1 MDALER
7 LYRRFVPPNQ
17 VVTPELA
24 TTLTEIA
31 RDTGRRTAVV
41 ISRKGTIEYVVVGTS
56 TALEDLPPL
65 ASMAPKSARLSGLRL
80 VQCHLRGEPLD
91 KTDFHRL
98 SVLSLDFLLALD
110 ATPARNPLMAHAAW
124 LLPVNPQNRIYETL
138 GPVPLHRMEINFH
151 EHIQDLEDQ
160 YSRRSKTVE
169 SASKGAERAI
179 LVFLDDGR
187 YENPEWELEELKEL
201 ALSAGLKIL
210 ETVTQKR
217 RADVTWFV
225 GKGKLL
231 DLVMR
236 AQQLQV
242 DLLVFSPELSPA
254 QVRNIGNFAET
265 RVIDRTQLILD
276 IFAQRARSS
285 DGKHQVELAQLKYLL
300 PRLAGFG
307 AQMARFKGVTGMR
320 GPGETKLEL
329 DRRKIR
335 KRITALEGQLE
346 LLAARRRERRKLRER
361 SNVPVVSIVGY
372 TNAGKSTL
380 LNTLTHANALAENKL
395 FATLDPFSKR
405 LRFPEDR
412 EIILTDT
419 VGFIRDLP
427 KDLLTAFK
435 ATLEELETA
444 DLLLHVVDGSNPR
457 AEEQLLA
464 VEQLLQDLELAH
476 VPRITVLNKVDRLP
490 DPSAANPLAQRYGAL
505 PVSALT
511 RATLRPLVD
520 QLQMW
525 LAQPTLHTQ
534 DEEIDEKLRA

>member
-1 MDALER
+1 M
-7 LYRRFVPPNQ
+7 
-17 VVTPELA
+17 
-24 TTLTEIA
+24 EIA
-31 RDTGRRTAVV
+31 RETGRRTAVV
-41 ISRKGTIEYVVVGTS
+41 ISRKGTIEYVVVGSS
-56 TALEDLPPL
+56 TALDELPPL
-65 ASMAPKSARLSGLRL
+65 ASTAPKSARLSGLRL
-80 VQCHLRGEPLD
+80 IQCHLRGEPLD

-110 ATPARNPLMAHAAW
+110 ATPGRNPVMAHAAW
-124 LLPVNPQNRIYETL
+124 LLPVNPQNRLFETL
-138 GPVPLHRMEINFH
+138 GPVPLHQLDIDFH

-160 YSRRSKTVE
+160 YSRRSRTL
-169 SASKGAERAI
+169 ASEAAKGAERAI

-187 YENPEWELEELKEL
+187 FDNPEWELEEFKEL

-210 ETVTQKR
+210 ETITQKR

-254 QVRNIGNFAET
+254 QVRNIGNFAEI

-335 KRITALEGQLE
+335 KRITALEAQLQ
-346 LLAARRRERRKLRER
+346 LLASRRRERRKLRER
-361 SNVPVVSIVGY
+361 SHVPVVSIVGY

-412 EIILTDT
+412 ELILTDT

-464 VEQLLQDLELAH
+464 VEQLLQDLDLAH
-476 VPRITVLNKVDRLP
+476 VPRVTVLNKVDRLP
-490 DPSAANPLAQRYGAL
+490 DSGAANPLAQRYGAL

-511 RATLRPLVD
+511 RASLRPLVD
-520 QLQMW
+520 QLKLW
-525 LAQPTLHTQ
+525 LAQPISQYQ
-534 DEEIDEKLRA
+534 DEDHNEELCT